1 MMWTYEDRDGVIRVA
16 DEQEILYK
24 VRPDAAFA
32 KYLDNEFSE
41 IDILDRTY
49 EPSEVFIE
57 WSEDDFARAASEWF
71 NDAIR
76 HPTERNLSYFEEIGV
91 FPATEEDIRNEKVDR
106 GIDRVG
112 KRSAGLR
119 DALGKRGSGTARP
132 KAGGGGM
139 TIRPRAKPKTPVK
152 KTSKAKSASKAA
164 KPKAPAK
171 KTAPKAVS
179 KAPKAKPKTSKPRSK
194 GVRR

>member
-24 VRPDAAFA
+24 VTPDAAFA

-71 NDAIR
+71 NDAIF
-76 HPTERNLSYFEEIGV
+76 HPTERDLSYFEEIGV

-112 KRSAGLR
+112 KRSAGLQN
-119 DALGKRGSGTARP
+119 ALGKRGSGTARP
-132 KAGGGGM
+132 KAGGRM

-152 KTSKAKSASKAA
+152 KASKAKSASKTA
-164 KPKAPAK
+164 KPKTPVK
-171 KTAPKAVS
+171 
-179 KAPKAKPKTSKPRSK
+179 KTSKPRSK
-194 GVRR
+194 GARR